1 MLAVGANRR
10 DRRSN
15 GARTTSAA
23 LRVTVTPM
31 AGRDAPRG
39 PDPDDWFAGA
49 DQAAPGRSG
58 APAAPPA
65 EGESTVVGRDQPAA
79 TEDWLA
85 NGEPA
90 AAGKARE
97 GPSLYARR
105 RAALVVGVVSV
116 VLLLAGLA
124 AGGFFSSGDNHRAAT
139 SSTAPRP
146 TTARTLSTPS
156 APAALPA
163 PTATLKPGDQGPQVR
178 LLQRALASLS
188 YAPGPVDGRYGP
200 STQQALTRFQR
211 ASSLTADGVLGPKT
225 LAALMQALRAGG

>member
-1 MLAVGANRR
+1 
-10 DRRSN
+10 
-15 GARTTSAA
+15 
-23 LRVTVTPM
+23 M

-39 PDPDDWFAGA
+39 SDPDDWFAGA
-49 DQAAPGRSG
+49 DQAATRTSG
-58 APAAPPA
+58 APAAPA
-65 EGESTVVGRDQPAA
+65 AAGESTVVAREQPAA

-85 NGEPA
+85 DGAPA
-90 AAGKARE
+90 AAGRARV
-97 GPSLYARR
+97 GPTLYSRR
-105 RAALVVGVVSV
+105 RALVVGVVAV
-116 VLLLAGLA
+116 VLLVVGLA
-124 AGGFFSSGDNHRAAT
+124 AGGLFSSGDNHRSAT

-163 PTATLKPGDQGPQVR
+163 PTATLRPGDRGPQVR
-178 LLQRALASLS
+178 LLQRALASLG

-225 LAALMQALRAGG
+225 QAALMQALRAGA